1 MSTFSNNTLYPNFR
15 EAADAWLERWNMLQG
30 GCLHLSRSLSDF
42 PVETREEW
50 ENMAL
55 SFITSYHCGKCDV
68 DFINRIHKLIVRRIL
83 EDIQAVKQ
91 GSELKWRIKPPKRRK
106 RRKKRPDLYQNPTA
120 NK

>member
-1 MSTFSNNTLYPNFR
+1 MSTFSDNTLYPSFR
-15 EAADAWLERWNMLQG
+15 DAADAWLERWNMLQG
-30 GCLHLSRSLSDF
+30 GCLHLSRNLSDF

-50 ENMAL
+50 KNMAL
-55 SFITSYHCGKCDV
+55 SFITTYHCGKCDF

-83 EDIQAVKQ
+83 EDIQAVEK
-91 GSELKWRIKPPKRRK
+91 GSELKWRIKPPQRRK